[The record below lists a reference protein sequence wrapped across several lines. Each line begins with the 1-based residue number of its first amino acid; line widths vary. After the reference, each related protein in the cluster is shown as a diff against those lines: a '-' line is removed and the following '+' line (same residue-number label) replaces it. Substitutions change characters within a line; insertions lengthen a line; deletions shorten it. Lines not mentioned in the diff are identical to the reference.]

1 MGTLLLIRAFP
12 RGDGKD
18 SDLAQRISF
27 DIMKVIMIFQDLQKI
42 IPLLNQHG
50 VTYAGLFGSYLTGE
64 ARDESDVDILVNFL
78 NPPSLLT
85 LVALE
90 NTLSKI
96 LKKKVDLVTEG
107 FLSPYFR
114 DDVLR
119 QMKIF
124 YGKR

>member
-1 MGTLLLIRAFP
+1 M
-12 RGDGKD
+12 
-18 SDLAQRISF
+18 
-27 DIMKVIMIFQDLQKI
+27 VFQDLQKI
-42 IPLLNQHG
+42 TPLLEQHG
-50 VTYAGLFGSYLTGE
+50 VEYAGVFGSYATGQTT
-64 ARDESDVDILVNFL
+64 RESDIDILVRFSD
-78 NPPSLLT
+78 PPSLLA

-114 DDVLR
+114 DEVLN
-119 QMKIF
+119 QVKIF

>member
-1 MGTLLLIRAFP
+1 MILQELP
-12 RGDGKD
+12 K
-18 SDLAQRISF
+18 LA
-27 DIMKVIMIFQDLQKI
+27 
-42 IPLLNQHG
+42 PLLDQHS
-50 VTYAGLFGSYLTGE
+50 VEYAGIFGSYATGQ
-64 ARDESDVDILVNFL
+64 ATDESDVDILIRFSNT
-78 NPPSLLT
+78 PSLLK

-114 DDVLR
+114 DDVL
-119 QMKIF
+119 QQVKIF